1 MPSSTGP
8 RHDALRHAVQACR
21 RVGLSDNTL
30 TALGRALFPQP
41 SAQWTPG
48 QQAFVTLWLLLAS
61 MACDLDPVAR
71 TVFEDLA
78 PVLRADPPE
87 GIAQWA
93 AHCFDRLRFFLP
105 EEMEALRQALSRQ
118 LSVKP

>member
-1 MPSSTGP
+1 MPSPQGP
-8 RHDALRHAVQACR
+8 SRDALRHAVQDCR

-61 MACDLDPVAR
+61 MACDLDPAAR
-71 TVFEDLA
+71 SAFEDLA
-78 PVLRADPPE
+78 PVLRTDPPE
-87 GIAQWA
+87 GMAQWA